1 MKGGDKAK
9 VKRDDMATI
18 YVLLIFVER
27 FDDSDGADKI
37 LIKVGL
43 GLLIKDS
50 LSLSLSLFP
59 SLSLS
64 LSLSLIS
71 LNVF

>member
-9 VKRDDMATI
+9 VKRDDMAPI
-18 YVLLIFVER
+18 YVLLMFVER

-43 GLLIKDS
+43 GQLIKDS
-50 LSLSLSLFP
+50 LSLSLF
-59 SLSLS
+59 LSLS
-64 LSLSLIS
+64 FSIS
-71 LNVF
+71 LCLLSH